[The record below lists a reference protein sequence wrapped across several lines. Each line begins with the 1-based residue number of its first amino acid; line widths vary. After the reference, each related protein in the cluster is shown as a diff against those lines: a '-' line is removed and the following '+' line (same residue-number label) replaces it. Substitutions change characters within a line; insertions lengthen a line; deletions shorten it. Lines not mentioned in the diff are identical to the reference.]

1 MNSEKEINKMMDQIS
16 LEAPMLKYL
25 LTKGIP
31 FDDEQKAYKLKH
43 CEKRSTDNPYAC
55 EHGLMDLHVDT
66 WRDNHFQIVSVCF
79 YYLQNGDM
87 MRDPDIVF
95 RFNKS
100 NLEVDQRF
108 LSLGLTPNQDMLMEI
123 PLSYRLD
130 SMGIFHETYDDPNS
144 LKSKMNLKLIRE
156 LQGMLEDTVRHCRT
170 WNYYLEDAEK

>member
-1 MNSEKEINKMMDQIS
+1 MFEKEINKIMDQIS

-25 LTKGIP
+25 
-31 FDDEQKAYKLKH
+31 
-43 CEKRSTDNPYAC
+43 
-55 EHGLMDLHVDT
+55 HVDT
-66 WRDNHFQIVSVCF
+66 WRENQFQIVSVCF

>member
-1 MNSEKEINKMMDQIS
+1 MFEKEINKIMDQIS

-55 EHGLMDLHVDT
+55 EHGLMDLNV
-66 WRDNHFQIVSVCF
+66 
-79 YYLQNGDM
+79 DM

-95 RFNKS
+95 RFNKR

-130 SMGIFHETYDDPNS
+130 SMGTFHETYDDPNS
-144 LKSKMNLKLIRE
+144 IKSKMNLKLIRE
-156 LQGMLEDTVRHCRT
+156 LQGILEDTVRHCRT